1 MQFGASPENV
11 AAMTDRV
18 LEEIKR
24 LQQNGPSA
32 DLTNRAKESAR
43 RTYETS
49 LRENGYWLRRMSSIH
64 LLGGELEDI
73 VTRTQRIDSIT
84 PQILQEVFRKSF
96 PLDRFTVVTLMPE
109 AQH

>member
-1 MQFGASPENV
+1 
-11 AAMTDRV
+11 
-18 LEEIKR
+18 
-24 LQQNGPSA
+24 
-32 DLTNRAKESAR
+32 
-43 RTYETS
+43 
-49 LRENGYWLRRMSSIH
+49 MSSIH

-109 AQH
+109 AQQ